1 MENKELLEYIYKI
14 VDMGSNSCIK
24 LLKDLKGKDNKIID
38 VIEDIKKEYLSFEKD
53 IKKLAK
59 YKKLELDINNFM
71 AKMGSSMEMK
81 MEVMMDNSDS
91 KIADML
97 IRGTTM
103 GVIETEKYIK
113 KFESKVDKKIL
124 DLARSLLEF
133 QNNSVEKLKEYL

>member
-38 VIEDIKKEYLSFEKD
+38 VIEDIKKEYLSFETD
-53 IKKLAK
+53 IKKLV
-59 YKKLELDINNFM
+59 KKEKIELDINNFM

-113 KFESKVDKKIL
+113 KFEDKADKKIL
-124 DLARSLLEF
+124 ELARDLLEF